1 MRAAPRYPPSMIRRR
16 TPRSNILRC
25 LLFAVLALAAAIST
39 PEVRADNAGPWE
51 QVRDE
56 AGIRVQRRKVEDSSL
71 HEFVGRGVVET
82 PLPTVL
88 AVLHDVGSAPEWMH
102 NCAAAHVVE
111 HIDDRHEVVYNRT
124 AAPWPVSDRDT
135 VVSSEAVFDAR
146 THEVRI
152 DFWSVTHPKEPPVRG
167 VVRMPSLRGH
177 WILTPVNDGRATHVE
192 YQVHADPGGSLPGWI
207 VNMVSKEIPFRTIA
221 GLREQVKR
229 RHYPGYEKW
238 IMSTR
243 EYQAVA
249 MIYAGGASPPPP
261 AAPAASAPTA
271 AAPAP

>member
-1 MRAAPRYPPSMIRRR
+1 MMRRR
-16 TPRSNILRC
+16 PSHSILLRC
-25 LLFAVLALAAAIST
+25 LLAAVLALAAAVT
-39 PEVRADNAGPWE
+39 APEVHADNTGLWE

-56 AGIRVQRRKVEDSSL
+56 VGIHIQRRKVEGSSL
-71 HEFVGRGVVET
+71 HEFQGRGVIEA

-102 NCAAAHVVE
+102 KCVAAHVVE

-177 WILTPVNDGRATHVE
+177 WILSPLNAGRATQIE

-207 VNMVSKEIPFRTIA
+207 VNMVSKEIPFQTIA
-221 GLREQVKR
+221 RLREQVKR
-229 RHYPGYEKW
+229 RHYPEYEKW
-238 IMSTR
+238 IMSTP
-243 EYQAVA
+243 EYRAVVSA
-249 MIYAGGASPPPP
+249 VVGAAAPPPP
-261 AAPAASAPTA
+261 AAAAASAPTA
-271 AAPAP
+271 AALAP